1 MGTYLINFIVYS
13 MAMAGLLFVCLCIYK
28 KTMLNTKCMKKNDEL
43 SIENALS
50 LSQRKTLYVIKAG
63 NEKFLI
69 AADTERTSFLA
80 KLDEKSTIAT
90 GNGVTY
96 MEQPQNK
103 FFEKGV
109 TYMEQF
115 QDKKSKKG
123 ITYMEQHQEEK
134 PEQGVTY
141 MEHLWGKNT
150 ENNKQ
155 AAPVISQ
162 TQQVLPKKDGVK
174 RRVEEEKETI
184 IDVKRVDYSEVM
196 SNLRK
201 NSAKNKPVMKE
212 MIRKLAQ
219 PIFEEDE

>member
-1 MGTYLINFIVYS
+1 MGTYLVNFIVYS

-43 SIENALS
+43 AIENALS

-69 AADTERTSFLA
+69 AADTERTTFLA
-80 KLDEKSTIAT
+80 KLDEKSTIAM
-90 GNGVTY
+90 GSGVTY
-96 MEQPQNK
+96 MERQQNK
-103 FFEKGV
+103 NPEQGI

-115 QDKKSKKG
+115 Q
-123 ITYMEQHQEEK
+123 
-134 PEQGVTY
+134 
-141 MEHLWGKNT
+141 GKNT
-150 ENNKQ
+150 ENNEQ
-155 AAPVISQ
+155 AVPIISQ
-162 TQQVLPKKDGVK
+162 MQQVLQKCGVK
-174 RRVEEEKETI
+174 QQVEKEKETI

-219 PIFEEDE
+219 PIFEEKE